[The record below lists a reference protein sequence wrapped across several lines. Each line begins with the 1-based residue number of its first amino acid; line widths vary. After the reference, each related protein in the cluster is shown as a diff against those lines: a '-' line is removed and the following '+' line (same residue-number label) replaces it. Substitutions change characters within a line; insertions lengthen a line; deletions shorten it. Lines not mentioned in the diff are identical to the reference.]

1 MKGRNRAERRKA
13 TRKHGEPNAIVRA
26 VTDFYIEVAQ
36 ALDLPRKDAP
46 IASPPPP
53 GQTRE
58 EVTREE
64 VTREEATLEVSA
76 RPALAWYRKWWL
88 PALAALL
95 LVMTLGFYWWPAD
108 KLAVPEAFQ
117 GTWVTHN
124 ASYAGRMIVVS
135 METIEIVSGHRA
147 ATGPLPV
154 SSSTVQNTAEGIR
167 LRLVFGK
174 TGSEQTLEMMLHPG
188 RPATLTLLR
197 PADVVWER
205 LEAPAA
211 GPPDSARTPDA

>member
-13 TRKHGEPNAIVRA
+13 SRKQGEPNAIVRA

-36 ALDLPRKDAP
+36 ALDLPRRDALV
-46 IASPPPP
+46 ASPPPP
-53 GQTRE
+53 EQTL
-58 EVTREE
+58 TG
-64 VTREEATLEVSA
+64 EEATREVSA
-76 RPALAWYRKWWL
+76 KLVLARYREWWL
-88 PALAALL
+88 PAVASLL
-95 LVMTLGFYWWPAD
+95 LVMTLGYYLWPAG

-117 GTWVTHN
+117 GTWVTRN

-154 SSSTVQNTAEGIR
+154 SSSMVQNTAEGIR

-174 TGSEQTLEMMLHPG
+174 TGSEQTMEMMLHPG

-205 LEAPAA
+205 LEAPTA
-211 GPPDSARTPDA
+211 GSADSAKTPDA